1 AVYMEYAVSDRSR
14 FQRDLRDLFKR
25 REEVMS
31 TDTTGLTQG
40 LNETLGDAFGFV
52 ETANQ
57 NYIGFIHRKDSLAWE
72 KFQQAYMETVNDSIS
87 RFKSSQVLYN
97 HVGDA
102 FRAFTRP
109 YLTVVDSI
117 IVVANSAQTLR
128 IYRDDWSRSNLL
140 IGTLGFKNFEKLQG
154 NEANVTFF
162 VHTSNAYNKIL
173 NSLPTHFQRN
183 FRDKENFGFQDF
195 YSWSAQFSGNNGK
208 FSSQLY

>member
-1 AVYMEYAVSDRSR
+1 GAATTAASPCVSAIGTLNATKPAYVSSLSLHDALPIS
-14 FQRDLRDLFKR
+14 
-25 REEVMS
+25 
-31 TDTTGLTQG
+31 QG

-87 RFKSSQVLYN
+87 RFKTSQVLYN
-97 HVGDA
+97 HFGDA

-128 IYRDDWSRSNLL
+128 I
-140 IGTLGFKNFEKLQG
+140 
-154 NEANVTFF
+154 
-162 VHTSNAYNKIL
+162 
-173 NSLPTHFQRN
+173 
-183 FRDKENFGFQDF
+183 
-195 YSWSAQFSGNNGK
+195 
-208 FSSQLY
+208 